1 MPMQKSKYIWFDG
14 KLVPW
19 DQATV
24 HVMSHV
30 VQYGSNVFE
39 GMRAYATENG
49 TGVWCMMPHVRRLYD
64 SARIYRMEIP
74 YTMEEMAQAIVDT
87 VVANEHDSCYI
98 RPIAYRGYDSI
109 HVDPRGCPVN
119 VAIGTIPW
127 GRYLGP
133 EAIEKGIDVCVSSW
147 SRAAPNTFPA
157 LAKAGGNYINS
168 QLMVMEA
175 SINGYVEAIAL
186 DYSGHISEGSGEN
199 LFLIRDG
206 VIHTS
211 ALAASALG
219 GITRQCVMTLAQDL
233 GIPVREE
240 VIPREMLYLADE
252 MFFTGTAAEV
262 SPIRSVDRITVGAG
276 VRGPITKR
284 IQEEFF
290 GLTEGKIPDR
300 HGWLWP
306 VKK

>member
-1 MPMQKSKYIWFDG
+1 
-14 KLVPW
+14 
-19 DQATV
+19 
-24 HVMSHV
+24 
-30 VQYGSNVFE
+30 
-39 GMRAYATENG
+39 MRAYATENG
-49 TGVWCMMPHVRRLYD
+49 TAVWCMVPHVRRLYD
-64 SARIYRMEIP
+64 SARIYRMDIP
-74 YTMEEMAQAIVDT
+74 YSVEEMTQAIVDT

-98 RPIAYRGYDSI
+98 RPIVFRGYDSI
-109 HVDPRGCPVN
+109 HVDPRGCPVE

-147 SRAAPNTFPA
+147 NRAAPNTFPA

-186 DYSGHISEGSGEN
+186 DNSGHISEGSGEN

-206 VIHTS
+206 IIHTS

-219 GITRQCVMTLAQDL
+219 GITRQCVITLARDL
-233 GIPVREE
+233 GVEVREE
-240 VIPREMLYLADE
+240 VMPREMLYLCDE

-262 SPIRSVDRITVGAG
+262 SPIRSVDRIPVGKG
-276 VRGPITKR
+276 ERGPITR
-284 IQEEFF
+284 RLQEEFF